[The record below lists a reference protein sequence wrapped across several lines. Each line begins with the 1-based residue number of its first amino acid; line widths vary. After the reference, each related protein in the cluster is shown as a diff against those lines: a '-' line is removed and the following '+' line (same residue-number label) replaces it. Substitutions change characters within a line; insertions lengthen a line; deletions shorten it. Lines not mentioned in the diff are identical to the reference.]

1 LKNFFADRRY
11 SWTQNL
17 WPCYSWH
24 QNLWAKNIFQ
34 FFGARYSWHQNLWAF
49 KNGGNMWTKIDGKD
63 VWVDRKTVLMG
74 RSKEELVEMVM
85 DMESEL
91 RDRDEKEA

>member
-1 LKNFFADRRY
+1 
-11 SWTQNL
+11 
-17 WPCYSWH
+17 
-24 QNLWAKNIFQ
+24 
-34 FFGARYSWHQNLWAF
+34 
-49 KNGGNMWTKIDGKD
+49 MWTKIDGKD